1 MDVFFN
7 FGKIVLWNPKLFIQV
22 DSKNNADAILAFAS
36 QFSDATI
43 ETQTLNEDTHYLT
56 TYGMNKAAF
65 ESSINIGIA
74 QSILGMTKPWIEV
87 KKEFLEKISGK

>member
-1 MDVFFN
+1 MEKFLI
-7 FGKIVLWNPKLFIQV
+7 KV
-22 DSKNNADAILAFAS
+22 DSKNNADAIVAFVS

-65 ESSINIGIA
+65 ESRINTGIA
-74 QSILGMTKPWIEV
+74 QSILGITKPWDEV
-87 KKEFLEKISGK
+87 KKELLEKISGK